1 MEVQNWEQRKPNL
14 ILGTQDSTGGF
25 SSFCLFVVVVVGS
38 RHSFRKSNLG
48 ITR

>member
-14 ILGTQDSTGGF
+14 ILGTQESTGGF
-25 SSFCLFVVVVVGS
+25 PVCLFVVVVGS